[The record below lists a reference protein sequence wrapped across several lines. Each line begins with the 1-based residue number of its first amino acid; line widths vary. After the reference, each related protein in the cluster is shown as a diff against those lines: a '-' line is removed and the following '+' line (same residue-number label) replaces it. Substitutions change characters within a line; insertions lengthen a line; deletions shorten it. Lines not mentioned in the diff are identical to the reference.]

1 MTTVK
6 IAIHALK
13 HVQLM
18 LWEKRNEYMIET
30 DVIVVGSGPAGSSA
44 AKHAALGGAKV
55 ILMDKKSE
63 IGSPKRCAEEVP
75 VKGLEKLGIELS
87 PRWIA
92 KRIDGMRILTPDGTD
107 IWLTKD
113 EVNLSEADCV
123 LERKVFDKHMAMDA
137 ARAGAEIRIKTL
149 VTGIEK
155 IENGFIVETESMGK
169 KQDFKCKILI
179 AADGPEGHV
188 ARWAG
193 LLPAAKPKE
202 MGSCV
207 QYEMCNVEFEKPG
220 ISEFHFG
227 SCAPGGFAWI
237 FPKGDDIANVG
248 LGILPHK
255 AEKTAKEYLD
265 DFIAKSPYLKNAQ
278 AVELNV
284 GGDPAGG
291 MTKKLY
297 DDNIMVVGAA
307 AGQINPLTGEGII
320 PGMIGGMYAGQVA
333 AQAIKEDCSKK
344 LLKLYDKM
352 VREELDYESKGYK
365 EVQDY
370 IYSLSDEELNELG
383 HALQEE
389 SFDEISANEVLKKII
404 KISPKASLKLGKLVM

>member
-1 MTTVK
+1 
-6 IAIHALK
+6 
-13 HVQLM
+13 
-18 LWEKRNEYMIET
+18 MIET

-63 IGSPKRCAEEVP
+63 IGSPKRCAEDVP

-87 PRWIA
+87 PLWIA
-92 KRIDGMRILTPDGTD
+92 KIIWGIRIQTPDGTD
-107 IWLTKD
+107 LWLPKD
-113 EVNLSEADCV
+113 QTNPSEADCV

-169 KQDFKCKILI
+169 KQDFKCKILV
-179 AADGPEGHV
+179 AADGVEGHV

-193 LLPAAKPKE
+193 LRPAAKAKE

-207 QYEMCNVEFEKPG
+207 QYEMCNVEFEKQG
-220 ISEFHFG
+220 FIEFYFG
-227 SCAPGGFAWI
+227 SCAPGGYAWI

-248 LGILPHK
+248 LGLFSHK

-265 DFIAKSPYLKNAQ
+265 DFVAKSPYLKNAQ

-291 MTKKLY
+291 MIEKIY
-297 DDNIMVVGAA
+297 DDNIMVVGDA
-307 AGQINPLTGEGII
+307 AGQVNPLTGEGIV
-320 PGMIGGMYAGQVA
+320 PGMIGGKCAGQVA

-344 LLKLYDKM
+344 FLKFYDKL
-352 VREELDYESKGYK
+352 VREELGYDNEAYK
-365 EVQDY
+365 KVQEY
-370 IYSLSDEELNELG
+370 VYSLSDEELDEIG
-383 HALQEE
+383 HALEGE
-389 SFDEISANEVLKKII
+389 SFDEASSAEVVKKLIE
-404 KISPKASLKLGKLVM
+404 ISPKASRYLGKLV